1 MTAIPGVAEVK
12 IDRRAKEVT
21 VGFDPIQVTE
31 ARIRQAIA
39 DLNAGFSE
47 EQGGAAG
54 TVLR

>member
-1 MTAIPGVAEVK
+1 VTAIPGVAEVK